1 MSRLPISPVDAQ
13 SPDARLIARINDLE
27 SRLAISERAG
37 FEEAALRLGGTNQ
50 TCTANAH
57 TALHWD
63 NASVTFQRGLT
74 IPDLLSQTPRYR
86 FYAPVPG
93 LYAFGC
99 HIESDPG
106 TGTVRGLV
114 ALKNGGS
121 GSFSNV
127 VAEDRRYGGAANY
140 QPLLV
145 NGVIHMTAA
154 DWIEFTYHND
164 SAANIMV
171 YKNGPRFGAWIYRV
185 G

>member
-13 SPDARLIARINDLE
+13 NPDARLIARINDLE

-50 TCTANAH
+50 VCPSGH
-57 TALHWD
+57 SPLHWD
-63 NASVTFQRGLT
+63 NASVVFQRGLP
-74 IPDLLSQTPRYR
+74 IPDLLNQTPRYR
-86 FYAPVPG
+86 FYAPVTG

-99 HIESDPG
+99 HVETDPG
-106 TGTVRGLV
+106 AGTQRGLI

-121 GSFSNV
+121 GSYTNS
-127 VAEDRRYGGAANY
+127 VAEARHYSTNY

-145 NGVIHMTAA
+145 NGVIHLTPA
-154 DWIEFTYHND
+154 DWIEFTVMHDTGGNLT
-164 SAANIMV
+164 V